1 MGEQF
6 ADKHKEDERIKQG
19 NAARIQEASAQ
30 NAQLDAQAR
39 QAYNNARLSLLQY
52 NNDIENAKIA
62 GRAQSLA
69 DSMTQSSMARSN
81 AMVNSANA
89 IGAAITGTAQGFG
102 NIYSANQKAKQDYQN
117 VLLGAD
123 TESKVNAVIMRNDRQ
138 TAKNLYDSFIG
149 SNNENYK
156 KYAQQLDAKFGFS
169 NTSITTKL
177 PVVKTTQTRIPLA
190 GVATTSLST
199 TPGYIYNWNKNSK
212 DISFP
217 DWQKQ
222 QGYAIGL

>member
-1 MGEQF
+1 MEITITSIISFVTLVIGF
-6 ADKHKEDERIKQG
+6 ISKK
-19 NAARIQEASAQ
+19 
-30 NAQLDAQAR
+30 L
-39 QAYNNARLSLLQY
+39 
-52 NNDIENAKIA
+52 KI
-62 GRAQSLA
+62 
-69 DSMTQSSMARSN
+69 
-81 AMVNSANA
+81 VNKKY
-89 IGAAITGTAQGFG
+89 IP
-102 NIYSANQKAKQDYQN
+102 YQN
-117 VLLGAD
+117 ILIGAD
-123 TESKVNAVIMRNDRQ
+123 TEAKVNAVIMRNDRQ
-138 TAKNLYDSFIG
+138 TAKNLYDSFVG

-156 KYAQQLDAKFGFS
+156 KYAQQLNAKFGFS

-199 TPGYIYNWNKNSK
+199 TPGYIYDWNKNSK